1 MKSRRW
7 LLRSGPVWALIA
19 LAIVGAAVAQSV
31 PTAPVEPH
39 AVLLA
44 PGVLRERADATAPE
58 ATRLGEGAIL
68 RYYGETTDPFG
79 RPWSIVGDPGALV
92 KRERWFAIAATPR
105 EIAALT
111 EADLLTSLP
120 APRRRPREELVGN
133 ATPEAT
139 LAAAREP
146 VSVAV
151 SWWQSTERQMVIE
164 AELADLLG
172 ADAFRVDPGVVEEAI
187 AMIGG
192 REWLGP
198 WPEEPAFGRLHVSPL
213 LPVVWR
219 FDGDEWR
226 LLQDGLSMTPAFGLL
241 GNGTLAID
249 PRQPR
254 LLTGS
259 VLPCWSLVG
268 GRDPGGTAVG
278 RLETAPAAPIRVARP
293 ERRPEL
299 ELLGLYD
306 LEPQVRPLVSD
317 RLRAPRL
324 LVPAPTGSGIQVQD
338 NSARQAVYLEQAL
351 PPELTAH
358 LRGRTI
364 RFRVDARVPQE
375 GDVAST
381 GTVSVELIAGSESI
395 STSVPVG
402 ALPTPITLSLAV
414 PADAQQVRV
423 RLIPLDRSIAV
434 PERGTAIFERATLV
448 PADWPDHLEPAPLL
462 VRRIRIVT
470 YEPARRYVRSAVA
483 VSERAPAELERTWG
497 ALLDGEWDD
506 EARRRMLAGEL
517 RAGMPQEEVRLAWG
531 EPESRT
537 AIGSA
542 ERWDW
547 PLRSAAF
554 DAGGR
559 LLTWTDTAEPPL
571 PEPRRCMPGSEPQ

>member
-1 MKSRRW
+1 MRRA
-7 LLRSGPVWALIA
+7 RSALAGPLIV
-19 LAIVGAAVAQSV
+19 LAIVGAAAAQSRRA
-31 PTAPVEPH
+31 APVEPH
-39 AVLLA
+39 AVLLE

-58 ATRLGEGAIL
+58 ATRAGTGAIL

-105 EIAALT
+105 EIARLT

-151 SWWQSTERQMVIE
+151 DWWQSVERQLVIE
-164 AELADLLG
+164 AELADLVG
-172 ADAFRVDPGVVEEAI
+172 AEAFRVEPAVVEEAI
-187 AMIGG
+187 AIIGG

-198 WPEEPAFGRLHVSPL
+198 WPEEPAFGRLYISPL

-219 FDGDEWR
+219 FDGEEWR
-226 LLQDGLSMTPAFGLL
+226 LLQDGLSMTPAIGLL
-241 GNGTLAID
+241 GNSSLAID
-249 PRQPR
+249 PAQPR
-254 LLTGS
+254 MLTGN

-268 GRDPGGTAVG
+268 GRDPGGAAVG
-278 RLETAPAAPIRVARP
+278 RVETAPEAPLRVARP

-299 ELLGLYD
+299 ELLGLTD
-306 LEPQVRPLVSD
+306 LEARVRPLVSD

-324 LVPAPTGSGIQVQD
+324 LVPGTTGAGVRVQD
-338 NSARQAVYLEQAL
+338 NSARQAVYLEQSL
-351 PPELTAH
+351 PEGIAAQ
-358 LRGRTI
+358 LRGRTV

-375 GDVAST
+375 GDAAST
-381 GTVSVELIAGSESI
+381 GTVSVELIAGRESVT
-395 STSVPVG
+395 TSVPVG
-402 ALPTPITLSLAV
+402 ALPTPITLSLDV
-414 PADAQQVRV
+414 PADAAEVKV

-434 PERGTAIFERATLV
+434 PERGEAIFERAALV
-448 PADWPDHLEPAPLL
+448 PADWPEHLEPAPLM

-470 YEPARRYVRSAVA
+470 YEPAQRYVRSALA
-483 VSERAPAELERTWG
+483 VSDRQPDELESTWG

-517 RAGMPQEEVRLAWG
+517 QPGMPREEVRLAWG

-537 AIGSA
+537 RIGSA

-554 DAGGR
+554 DDAGR
-559 LLTWTDTAEPPL
+559 LLTWTDAVEAPL
-571 PEPRRCMPGSEPQ
+571 PEPRRCMPGAAAR